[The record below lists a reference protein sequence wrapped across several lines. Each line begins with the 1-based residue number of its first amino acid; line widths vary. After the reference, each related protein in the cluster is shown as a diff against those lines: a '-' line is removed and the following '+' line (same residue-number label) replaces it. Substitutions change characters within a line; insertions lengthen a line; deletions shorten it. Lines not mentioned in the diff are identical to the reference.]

1 METSTHT
8 LSVDGIGDIE
18 VTVSE
23 RGEGHPLL
31 VLHGGGG
38 PQRVTGWADQFADAI
53 PAHVFTPT
61 HPGFAGTPRPG
72 KLDAIAGLAAVYV
85 ALLDEPRSH

>member
-23 RGEGHPLL
+23 RGEGHPIL
-31 VLHGGGG
+31 VMPLTS
-38 PQRVTGWADQFADAI
+38 PSSA
-53 PAHVFTPT
+53 TPSA
-61 HPGFAGTPRPG
+61 AGSPP
-72 KLDAIAGLAAVYV
+72 K
-85 ALLDEPRSH
+85 